1 MWETYFW
8 RCSYKN
14 RFINRVQNQSRP
26 EINWYVVNI
35 LFLFSKHRTPQEL
48 KLLWSNLI
56 FRFVPTVVTTQK
68 CEPFV
73 RENCSMIMKTVCN
86 EVCKEEC
93 EVKDKK
99 VCMTIPHQECRE
111 TSQQLCKDIPRS
123 ECKKV
128 NYRKYCIDNHIDWK
142 VEHYYK

>member
-1 MWETYFW
+1 MLWIFHWYF
-8 RCSYKN
+8 
-14 RFINRVQNQSRP
+14 QN
-26 EINWYVVNI
+26 IVI
-35 LFLFSKHRTPQEL
+35 FAT

-128 NYRKYCIDNHIDWK
+128 NYRKYCIVDFWRYRVTGWILILIISFVLYTIEKTLDI
-142 VEHYYK
+142 Y